1 MFCQK
6 KKPTTCSSLL
16 DRRTN
21 ILSVFT
27 KTRDELIELLEDQ
40 HEYAQDLA
48 DQIQVLNVE
57 KTCTDI
63 DIKESQSILT
73 KINNFLK

>member
-1 MFCQK
+1 MFCSK

-16 DRRTN
+16 ERRTT

-40 HEYAQDLA
+40 HEYAQNLT
-48 DQIQVLNVE
+48 DQIQALNIE

>member
-1 MFCQK
+1 MFCTK
-6 KKPTTCSSLL
+6 KKTTTCSSLL

-27 KTRDELIELLEDQ
+27 RTRDELIALLEDQ
-40 HEYAQDLA
+40 HEYSKNLE